1 MKRKKKLQR
10 LVSILLALI
19 MALGVCGTSFAAS
32 TLTITGLTG
41 DTAAHDYTAY
51 QIFTGDYDST
61 NKVLSNVV
69 WGDGVNVTSFVSALK
84 ASDVEV
90 DDQGTTLG
98 SLITTA
104 LTDITDE
111 TDNSAAK
118 AIAEI
123 LQQFA
128 DTTSDYYA
136 YYDDVAIEV
145 AALAAANKNGSGS
158 GSGEV
163 SGTSYVI
170 SGLEDGYYV
179 VIDTTASLG
188 DNDAYSRYILQV
200 VGDTEIKTKKG
211 VPEDTKT
218 VTDEDGND
226 VEANT
231 VTVGDTVGFKI
242 TSAVPDYTGY
252 DYYYFV
258 INDTLSDGLEFDS
271 DSVVVTIT
279 AKTTNTTTTLIKDT
293 DYYVYTDDDAS
304 PYTFRIAFK
313 DIMEYTIGDAI
324 VVTYSATLT
333 EEAESGL
340 SGNSNSSSI
349 TYSNDPTDSG
359 KGDNEPEPGLP
370 DSDVP
375 TGVTP
380 ESITLTF
387 TTGITI
393 TKVDENG
400 AELSGATFTLTGTS
414 TQYVLKGGTYFE
426 IDNTNGTYWLL
437 TDGTYTTT
445 SPDTAGINTTVY
457 VTNSSGEYDKYTKT
471 YASTSGAVA
480 KNVYLTATSG
490 SDGIV
495 TFSTLGEGTY
505 TITET
510 EAPSGYNTADPV
522 TVVITLDGPTT
533 VSTGNEEAEWS
544 YDGSSSDVSVDSN
557 GNYIITIMDQKGSSL
572 PSTGGTG
579 TTIFYVVGIVLMLG
593 VAVVLVTKK
602 RIGSDK

>member
-1 MKRKKKLQR
+1 M
-10 LVSILLALI
+10 
-19 MALGVCGTSFAAS
+19 
-32 TLTITGLTG
+32 
-41 DTAAHDYTAY
+41 
-51 QIFTGDYDST
+51 
-61 NKVLSNVV
+61 
-69 WGDGVNVTSFVSALK
+69 
-84 ASDVEV
+84 
-90 DDQGTTLG
+90 
-98 SLITTA
+98 
-104 LTDITDE
+104 
-111 TDNSAAK
+111 
-118 AIAEI
+118 
-123 LQQFA
+123 
-128 DTTSDYYA
+128 
-136 YYDDVAIEV
+136 
-145 AALAAANKNGSGS
+145 
-158 GSGEV
+158 
-163 SGTSYVI
+163 
-170 SGLEDGYYV
+170 
-179 VIDTTASLG
+179 
-188 DNDAYSRYILQV
+188 
-200 VGDTEIKTKKG
+200 
-211 VPEDTKT
+211 
-218 VTDEDGND
+218 
-226 VEANT
+226 
-231 VTVGDTVGFKI
+231 
-242 TSAVPDYTGY
+242 
-252 DYYYFV
+252 
-258 INDTLSDGLEFDS
+258 NDTLSDGLEFDS